1 MLLNVAHR
9 DPYVVICVVSQ
20 ASRLAIPFSDAGHGR
35 IPDGRAW
42 AEKVEE
48 FAGKVSTPRL
58 LKFPLKCT
66 IHLTWLAE
74 SAPFRPVFLTR
85 THFYIYIFIYLFLFL
100 YISISHIKVLTFIRK
115 RYN

>member
-20 ASRLAIPFSDAGHGR
+20 ASRLAILFSDAGHGR

-42 AEKVEE
+42 AEKVGE

-66 IHLTWLAE
+66 IHLMWLAE
-74 SAPFRPVFLTR
+74 SAPFRQFSLRAHTFIY
-85 THFYIYIFIYLFLFL
+85 FYFIFIYL
-100 YISISHIKVLTFIRK
+100 SHILK
-115 RYN
+115 RFL